1 MVRTPL
7 WEGHKSPRQGKLG
20 AFRNGGGA
28 STIGFPCEKNAS
40 HHETEN
46 VGSHGKQPYVKN
58 LTKAPISDLI
68 ENSLEDCRF
77 ELSRKLKKIL

>member
-1 MVRTPL
+1 MRSEMV
-7 WEGHKSPRQGKLG
+7 EGHQPLVSPAK
-20 AFRNGGGA
+20 
-28 STIGFPCEKNAS
+28 KNAS